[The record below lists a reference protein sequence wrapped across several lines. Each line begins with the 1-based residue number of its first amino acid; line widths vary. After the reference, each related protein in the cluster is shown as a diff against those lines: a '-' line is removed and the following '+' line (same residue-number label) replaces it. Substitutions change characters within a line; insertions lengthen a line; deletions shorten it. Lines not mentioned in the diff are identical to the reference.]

1 MIYDQDYRLHLH
13 YMQTSTLQGSI
24 QDISHTLQ
32 DLVNTVIQSSNVNNY
47 ALVECV
53 KIPWEHP
60 QNIQVKKCEYRA
72 FFREREKKPFLVK
85 FLNSFEL
92 LDPKD
97 IRATRNNL

>member
-32 DLVNTVIQSSNVNNY
+32 DLVNTVIQSSNDNDY

-60 QNIQVKKCEYRA
+60 QNIQVKKCEYR
-72 FFREREKKPFLVK
+72 EREKKILVK

-92 LDPKD
+92 LYP
-97 IRATRNNL
+97 

>member
-60 QNIQVKKCEYRA
+60 QNIQVKKCEYR
-72 FFREREKKPFLVK
+72 EREKKILVK

-92 LDPKD
+92 LYP
-97 IRATRNNL
+97 